1 MKIKGIDIYAKSNP
15 PYSLHDHTK
24 DVLLSLNDLAVS
36 METYEGYSRDVYDDY
51 FWKNVFFST
60 IFHDIGKID
69 YNFQEMISLS
79 INPNAAFSTNQ
90 KLEKLKPVSCKL
102 TPPKQKHN
110 VVSYMY
116 LNYVSE
122 ALKKDPD
129 LQNLFSVSALISL
142 LHHSEPLYHDL
153 LYSTSNPSDL
163 LNNKIKNDDLEYYA
177 CFFRENVEE
186 IAKNYVEVLREVKDE
201 ITHEHLKN
209 AATLAEKIFLNEQN
223 KLKNNNI
230 DIKSLILLESQD
242 ELLKNNKKLIR
253 IILGFL
259 MRVDHFSSGKIGL
272 PSAKI
277 DLGPQDISSFV
288 IDELRK
294 KAGNNIW
301 QIDLLQRINGG
312 NICLIAPTG
321 SGKTEFAILRNGK
334 RKMIYTLP
342 LRVSLNDLYFNRF
355 MPYLSQYGYEY
366 VGLLHST
373 NLIEFEKT
381 SNLNEEDLLLKVL
394 SSRNLAPP
402 FILSTPDQ
410 TLLISLKY
418 FGSEKIESILPV
430 THVVLD
436 EIQAYNPDMLA
447 IVGNTLKVLKNSG
460 SMITVMTATLPAYV
474 NDILLKDFNFKM
486 IDLTEKDYSYLN
498 VKNLNLFRHKIE
510 YVEVADEE
518 EFVKQV
524 TQKIKSAF
532 EKGMNKIIVV
542 LNTVRMSIKVY
553 EALKEDK
560 TLDAKIILFHS
571 RMLEKLKDRI
581 INEFREY
588 NKVVLVATQTIE
600 ASVNIDADY
609 IVSQMAPPDSLVQ
622 RMGRVYRNRDS
633 MYNREEPNV
642 TIIKMPFEKDPMVK
656 NNFYDSELMKK
667 SEEVLKDEYV
677 NEYLDFK
684 QEKDF
689 VEKATS
695 EEKIIKKFREKYNK
709 TRDYAN
715 DLSRLPFGEYE
726 IRNNIFR
733 NISSKTLYVSNYI
746 NKENLDKGKESSFM
760 QKIEL
765 YENSISLPYFVYER
779 IKKKIDQGDILAWDD
794 AMNAQYKSRLFIKI
808 KNDLTLF
815 EEEGLDGLIYKEG
828 LKIEESEENW
838 NIL

>member
-51 FWKNVFFST
+51 FWENVFFST

-69 YNFQEMISLS
+69 YNFQKMISVS

-102 TPPKQKHN
+102 TPPEQRHN
-110 VVSYMY
+110 VVSYIY

-142 LHHSEPLYHDL
+142 LHHLEPLYDDL
-153 LYSTSNPSDL
+153 LYSESDPSNL
-163 LNNKIKNDDLEYYA
+163 LDNKIKNDVEYYK

-186 IAKNYVEVLREVKDE
+186 IAKNYAEVLREVKDE

-209 AATLAEKIFLNEQN
+209 AATLAEKILNEQS

-230 DIKSLILLESQD
+230 DNDSLILTHSQK
-242 ELLKNNKKLIR
+242 ELLKSNKKLIR

-259 MRVDHFSSGKIGL
+259 MRIDHFSSGKIGL

-277 DLGPQDISSFV
+277 DLGPLDISSFV
-288 IDELRK
+288 INELRK

-301 QIDLLQRINGG
+301 QIDLLERINGG

-373 NLIEFEKT
+373 NFIEFAEKT

-460 SMITVMTATLPAYV
+460 SMSTVMTATLPAYV

-498 VKNLNLFRHKIE
+498 VKNLNLSRHKIE

-560 TLDAKIILFHS
+560 TLDAKIILFHA

-609 IVSQMAPPDSLVQ
+609 IISQMAPPDSLVQ
-622 RMGRVYRNRDS
+622 RMGRVYRNRNS
-633 MYNREEPNV
+633 NYNREEPNV

-667 SEEVLKDEYV
+667 SEEVLKDKYV
-677 NEYLDFK
+677 NKYLDFK
-684 QEKDF
+684 LEKDF
-689 VEKATS
+689 VEEATS
-695 EEKIIKKFREKYNK
+695 EEKIRKKFLNKYEK
-709 TRDYAN
+709 TSDYAN
-715 DLSRLPFGEYE
+715 DLSQLPFGKRE
-726 IRNNIFR
+726 INKIFR
-733 NISSKTLYVSNYI
+733 NISSVTLYVSNYI
-746 NKENLDKGKESSFM
+746 NKENLDKDKASNFM

-765 YENSISLPYFVYER
+765 YKNSISLPYFVYER

-815 EEEGLDGLIYKEG
+815 EEEGLEGLIYKAG

>member
-1 MKIKGIDIYAKSNP
+1 VI
-15 PYSLHDHTK
+15 
-24 DVLLSLNDLAVS
+24 
-36 METYEGYSRDVYDDY
+36 SR
-51 FWKNVFFST
+51 
-60 IFHDIGKID
+60 
-69 YNFQEMISLS
+69 S

-90 KLEKLKPVSCKL
+90 NLRKLLPVSCKL
-102 TPPKQKHN
+102 TPPEQRHN
-110 VVSYMY
+110 VVSYIY
-116 LNYVSE
+116 LNYVSK
-122 ALKKDPD
+122 ALQKEPD

-142 LHHSEPLYHDL
+142 LHHSEPLYQDL
-153 LYSTSNPSDL
+153 LYSESDLLSL
-163 LNNKIKNDDLEYYA
+163 LNNKIKKDDLKYYA

-186 IAKNYVEVLREVKDE
+186 IAKNYAEVLREVKDE

-209 AATLAEKIFLNEQN
+209 AAILAEKILNEQN

-230 DIKSLILLESQD
+230 DIKRLILTESEK

-277 DLGPQDISSFV
+277 DLGPQNISSFV
-288 IDELRK
+288 INELRK
-294 KAGNNIW
+294 KAGNSIW
-301 QIDLLQRINGG
+301 QEDLLQRINGG

-366 VGLLHST
+366 LGLLHST

-486 IDLTEKDYSYLN
+486 IDLTEKDYNYLN
-498 VKNLNLFRHKIE
+498 VKNLNLLRHKIE

-560 TLDAKIILFHS
+560 TLDAKIILFHA

-633 MYNREEPNV
+633 NYNREEPNV

-667 SEEVLKDEYV
+667 SEEVLKDKYV
-677 NEYLDFK
+677 NKYLDFK
-684 QEKDF
+684 LEKDF
-689 VEKATS
+689 VEEATS
-695 EEKIIKKFREKYNK
+695 EEKIRKKFLNKYDK
-709 TRDYAN
+709 TKDYAN
-715 DLSRLPFGEYE
+715 DLSQLPFGKRE
-726 IRNNIFR
+726 IRKIFR
-733 NISSKTLYVSNYI
+733 NISSVTLYVSNYI
-746 NKENLDKGKESSFM
+746 NKENLDKDKASNFM

-765 YENSISLPYFVYER
+765 YKNSISLPYFVYER

-794 AMNAQYKSRLFIKI
+794 VMNAQYKSRLFIKI

-815 EEEGLDGLIYKEG
+815 EEEGLEGLIYKAG

>member
-36 METYEGYSRDVYDDY
+36 LETYEGYSRELYDNY
-51 FWKNVFFST
+51 FWENVFFST

-69 YNFQEMISLS
+69 YYFQKVISLS

-90 KLEKLKPVSCKL
+90 NLRKLLPVSCKL
-102 TPPKQKHN
+102 TPPEQRHN
-110 VVSYMY
+110 VVSYLY
-116 LNYVSE
+116 LNYVSK
-122 ALKKDPD
+122 ALQKEPD

-153 LYSTSNPSDL
+153 LYSESDLLSL
-163 LNNKIKNDDLEYYA
+163 LNNKIKKDDLKYYA

-186 IAKNYVEVLREVKDE
+186 IAKNYAEVLREVEDE

-209 AATLAEKIFLNEQN
+209 AATLAEKILNEQN
-223 KLKNNNI
+223 KLKNNI
-230 DIKSLILLESQD
+230 DSDSLISTDSQE

-288 IDELRK
+288 INELRK
-294 KAGNNIW
+294 KAGNSIW
-301 QIDLLQRINGG
+301 QEDLLQRINGG

-373 NLIEFEKT
+373 NLIEFAEKT

-498 VKNLNLFRHKIE
+498 VKNLNLSRHKIE

-560 TLDAKIILFHS
+560 TLDAKIILFHA

-633 MYNREEPNV
+633 NYNREEPNV

-667 SEEVLKDEYV
+667 SEEVLKDKYV
-677 NEYLDFK
+677 NKYLDFK
-684 QEKDF
+684 LEKDF
-689 VEKATS
+689 VEEATS
-695 EEKIIKKFREKYNK
+695 EEKIRKKFLNKYEK
-709 TRDYAN
+709 TSDYAN
-715 DLSRLPFGEYE
+715 DLSQLPSRKLVIEK
-726 IRNNIFR
+726 IFR
-733 NISSKTLYVSNYI
+733 NISSVTLYVSNYI
-746 NKENLDKGKESSFM
+746 NKENLDKDKASNFM

-765 YENSISLPYFVYER
+765 YKNSISLPYFVYEK
-779 IKKKIDQGDILAWDD
+779 IKKNIEQGDILAWDD

-815 EEEGLDGLIYKEG
+815 EEEGLEGLIYKAG

>member
-36 METYEGYSRDVYDDY
+36 METYEGYSRDIYDDY
-51 FWKNVFFST
+51 FWENVFFST

-69 YNFQEMISLS
+69 YSFQKTISRS
-79 INPNAAFSTNQ
+79 IDPNAAFSTNQ
-90 KLEKLKPVSCKL
+90 NLENLKPVSCKL
-102 TPPKQKHN
+102 TPREQRHN
-110 VVSYMY
+110 VVSYIY

-142 LHHSEPLYHDL
+142 LHHSEPLYDDL
-153 LYSTSNPSDL
+153 LYSKSNPSDL
-163 LNNKIKNDDLEYYA
+163 LNNKIKNDDLKYYA

-186 IAKNYVEVLREVKDE
+186 IAKNYAEVLREVKDE

-209 AATLAEKIFLNEQN
+209 AATLAEKILNEQN

-230 DIKSLILLESQD
+230 DINRLKFTYPEK

-277 DLGPQDISSFV
+277 DLGPLDISSFV
-288 IDELRK
+288 INELRK
-294 KAGNNIW
+294 KAGNSIW
-301 QIDLLQRINGG
+301 QIDLLERINGG

-373 NLIEFEKT
+373 NFIEFAEKT
-381 SNLNEEDLLLKVL
+381 LNLNEEDLLLKVL

-418 FGSEKIESILPV
+418 FESEKIESILPV

-474 NDILLKDFNFKM
+474 NEILLKDFNFKM

-498 VKNLNLFRHKIE
+498 IKNLNLSRHKIE

-560 TLDAKIILFHS
+560 TLDAKIILFHA

-609 IVSQMAPPDSLVQ
+609 IISQMAPPDSLVQ

-633 MYNREEPNV
+633 NYNREEPNV

-667 SEEVLKDEYV
+667 SEEVLKDKYV
-677 NEYLDFK
+677 NKYLDFK
-684 QEKDF
+684 LEKDF
-689 VEKATS
+689 VEEATS
-695 EEKIIKKFREKYNK
+695 EEKIRKKLLNKYEK
-709 TRDYAN
+709 TSDYAN
-715 DLSRLPFGEYE
+715 DLSQLPSRTLVIEK
-726 IRNNIFR
+726 IFR
-733 NISSKTLYVSNYI
+733 NISSVTLYVSNYI
-746 NKENLDKGKESSFM
+746 NKENLDKDKASNFM

-765 YENSISLPYFVYER
+765 YKNSISLPYFVY
-779 IKKKIDQGDILAWDD
+779 KKIEKKIEQGDILAWDD

-815 EEEGLDGLIYKEG
+815 EEEGLEGLIYKAG

>member
-1 MKIKGIDIYAKSNP
+1 
-15 PYSLHDHTK
+15 
-24 DVLLSLNDLAVS
+24 
-36 METYEGYSRDVYDDY
+36 
-51 FWKNVFFST
+51 
-60 IFHDIGKID
+60 
-69 YNFQEMISLS
+69 
-79 INPNAAFSTNQ
+79 
-90 KLEKLKPVSCKL
+90 
-102 TPPKQKHN
+102 
-110 VVSYMY
+110 
-116 LNYVSE
+116 
-122 ALKKDPD
+122 
-129 LQNLFSVSALISL
+129 
-142 LHHSEPLYHDL
+142 
-153 LYSTSNPSDL
+153 
-163 LNNKIKNDDLEYYA
+163 
-177 CFFRENVEE
+177 
-186 IAKNYVEVLREVKDE
+186 
-201 ITHEHLKN
+201 
-209 AATLAEKIFLNEQN
+209 
-223 KLKNNNI
+223 
-230 DIKSLILLESQD
+230 
-242 ELLKNNKKLIR
+242 
-253 IILGFL
+253 
-259 MRVDHFSSGKIGL
+259 
-272 PSAKI
+272 
-277 DLGPQDISSFV
+277 
-288 IDELRK
+288 
-294 KAGNNIW
+294 
-301 QIDLLQRINGG
+301 
-312 NICLIAPTG
+312 
-321 SGKTEFAILRNGK
+321 
-334 RKMIYTLP
+334 
-342 LRVSLNDLYFNRF
+342 

-373 NLIEFEKT
+373 NLIEFAEKT

-498 VKNLNLFRHKIE
+498 VKNLNLSRHKIE

-518 EFVKQV
+518 ELVKQV

-633 MYNREEPNV
+633 NYNREEPNV

-667 SEEVLKDEYV
+667 SEEVLKDKYI
-677 NEYLDFK
+677 NKYLNFK
-684 QEKDF
+684 LEKDF
-689 VEKATS
+689 VEEATS
-695 EEKIIKKFREKYNK
+695 EEKIINKFLEKYVK

-715 DLSRLPFGEYE
+715 DLSQLPFGELE
-726 IRNNIFR
+726 IKKIFR

-746 NKENLDKGKESSFM
+746 NKENLDKGKASNFM

-765 YENSISLPYFVYER
+765 YKNSISLPCFVY
-779 IKKKIDQGDILAWDD
+779 KKIEKKIEQSDILAWDD

-808 KNDLTLF
+808 KNYSTLF
-815 EEEGLDGLIYKEG
+815 EEEGLEGLIYKEG
-828 LKIEESEENW
+828 LGIEESEENW

>member
-51 FWKNVFFST
+51 FWENVFFST

-69 YNFQEMISLS
+69 YNFQKMISVS

-102 TPPKQKHN
+102 TPPEQRHN
-110 VVSYMY
+110 VVSYIY

-142 LHHSEPLYHDL
+142 LHHLEPLYDDL
-153 LYSTSNPSDL
+153 LYSESDPSNL
-163 LNNKIKNDDLEYYA
+163 LDNKIKNDVEYYK

-186 IAKNYVEVLREVKDE
+186 IAKNYAEVLREVKDE

-209 AATLAEKIFLNEQN
+209 AATLAEKILNEQS

-230 DIKSLILLESQD
+230 DNDSLILTHSQK
-242 ELLKNNKKLIR
+242 ELLKSNKKLIR

-259 MRVDHFSSGKIGL
+259 MRIDHFSSGKIGL

-288 IDELRK
+288 INELRK
-294 KAGNNIW
+294 KAENNIW
-301 QIDLLQRINGG
+301 QIDLLERINGG

-373 NLIEFEKT
+373 NFIEFAEKT

-460 SMITVMTATLPAYV
+460 SMSTVMTATLPAYV

-498 VKNLNLFRHKIE
+498 VKNLNLSRHKIE

-560 TLDAKIILFHS
+560 TLDAKIILFHA

-609 IVSQMAPPDSLVQ
+609 IISQMAPPDSLVQ
-622 RMGRVYRNRDS
+622 RMGRVYRNRNS
-633 MYNREEPNV
+633 NYNREEPNV

-667 SEEVLKDEYV
+667 SEEVLKDKYV
-677 NEYLDFK
+677 NKYLDFK
-684 QEKDF
+684 LEKDF
-689 VEKATS
+689 VEEATS
-695 EEKIIKKFREKYNK
+695 EEKIRKKFLNKYEK
-709 TRDYAN
+709 TSDYAN
-715 DLSRLPFGEYE
+715 DLSQLPFGKRE
-726 IRNNIFR
+726 INKIFR
-733 NISSKTLYVSNYI
+733 NISSVTLYVSNYI
-746 NKENLDKGKESSFM
+746 TKENLDKDKASNFM

-765 YENSISLPYFVYER
+765 YKNSISLPYFVYER

-815 EEEGLDGLIYKEG
+815 EEEGLEGLIYKAG

>member
-36 METYEGYSRDVYDDY
+36 MDTYEGYSRDIYDDY
-51 FWKNVFFST
+51 FWENVFFST

-69 YNFQEMISLS
+69 YSFQKTISRS
-79 INPNAAFSTNQ
+79 IDPNAAFSTNQ
-90 KLEKLKPVSCKL
+90 NLENLKPVSCKL
-102 TPPKQKHN
+102 TPREQRHN
-110 VVSYMY
+110 VVSYIY

-142 LHHSEPLYHDL
+142 LHHSEPLYDDL
-153 LYSTSNPSDL
+153 LYSESDPFDL
-163 LNNKIKNDDLEYYA
+163 LNNKIKSDVEYYK

-186 IAKNYVEVLREVKDE
+186 IAKNYAEVLREVKDE

-209 AATLAEKIFLNEQN
+209 AATLAEKILNEQS

-230 DIKSLILLESQD
+230 DSDSLILTHPEK

-277 DLGPQDISSFV
+277 DLGPLDISSFV
-288 IDELRK
+288 INELRK

-301 QIDLLQRINGG
+301 QIDLLERINGG

-373 NLIEFEKT
+373 NFIEFAKKT
-381 SNLNEEDLLLKVL
+381 LNLNEEDLLLKVL

-474 NDILLKDFNFKM
+474 NEILLKDFNFKM
-486 IDLTEKDYSYLN
+486 IDLTEKDYNYLN
-498 VKNLNLFRHKIE
+498 VKNLNLLRHKIE

-560 TLDAKIILFHS
+560 TLDAKIILFHA
-571 RMLEKLKDRI
+571 RMLEKLKDKI

-609 IVSQMAPPDSLVQ
+609 IISQMAPPDSLVQ

-633 MYNREEPNV
+633 NYNREEPNV

-667 SEEVLKDEYV
+667 SEEVLKDKYV
-677 NEYLDFK
+677 NKYLDFK
-684 QEKDF
+684 LEKDF
-689 VEKATS
+689 VEEATS
-695 EEKIIKKFREKYNK
+695 EEKIRKKFLNKYDK
-709 TRDYAN
+709 TKDYAN
-715 DLSRLPFGEYE
+715 DLSQLPFGKRE
-726 IRNNIFR
+726 IRKIFR
-733 NISSKTLYVSNYI
+733 NISSVTLYVSNYI
-746 NKENLDKGKESSFM
+746 NKENLDKDKASNFM

-765 YENSISLPYFVYER
+765 YKNSISLPYFVY
-779 IKKKIDQGDILAWDD
+779 KKIEKKIEQGDILAWDD

-815 EEEGLDGLIYKEG
+815 EEEGLEGLIYKAG